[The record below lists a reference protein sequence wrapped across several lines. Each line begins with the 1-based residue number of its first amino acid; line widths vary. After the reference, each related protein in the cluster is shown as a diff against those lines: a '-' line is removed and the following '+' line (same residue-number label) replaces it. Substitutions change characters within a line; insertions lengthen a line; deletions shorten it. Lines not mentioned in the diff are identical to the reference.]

1 MEKTFAD
8 FVDTPELEEGVNDP
22 AIFKAVFL
30 AGGPGSGKSFM
41 VGQTGL
47 NGLGFKIVNSDQQF
61 EIALKKAGLS
71 QKAADIFSTK
81 GQSLRDRA
89 KFLTQKRQ
97 DSYLDGRLGLVID
110 GTGREYDKIS
120 KQKKELEKLGY
131 ETAMIMVN
139 TSLQTAVGRD
149 QARTRTLGK
158 AAITPMWK
166 SVQQNIGRFSNLFKG
181 DMYIVDNSDGADF
194 KKGALSVYRSLMA
207 WSKRPPQDR
216 RAKAWIKNQKQQR
229 NIKEAELPPHL
240 KRHFDKDGNVKKGS
254 WKSGD
259 WKADKKQPKVKFTVK
274 DVTPKGYGP
283 TEDIKYHH
291 AKPSTYHKHDVHVSS
306 DDGKT
311 WENSR
316 KFSDNKHGSA
326 RKTAEKFVK
335 AVQTGSKL
343 KYKIVSSP
351 INEDIKNMD
360 MGDVIKDFYKSDAP
374 QFKGKSKKKRREMA
388 IAAKLATECKDEK
401 DFKPHTMYDPKT
413 GKGVKANTYMQHV
426 ALDKRGYVHEKPE
439 IKEDLRKWFGKGKKG
454 DWIRVG
460 TDGEIKGDCAREPG
474 EGKPKC
480 MPRDKAHSM
489 SKDDRAT
496 SARRKRRED
505 PVADRKG
512 KGGKPVMVKTD
523 VKEDVKISRYEW
535 GRPDGTDYMKALTPG
550 EPGKTTKKNRT
561 NGNLK
566 HYKAVCEEGDT
577 EELKSIASATHDQIH
592 KDVDGAQDD
601 FEGIITLDTID
612 NDWTAIFTEPEIEA
626 IEHEVDEL
634 SFEDMMGLGM
644 YDKDE
649 LEDFEA
655 FDQDVDWHD
664 EVQITEVLSIQGRMK
679 RRFAARRNRQKLKVA
694 RMRAARRAADPTR
707 LKRRATR
714 GARNML
720 KNRIAR
726 GRDLS
731 ALPPAEKARIEGMV
745 MRFSGLVSR
754 IAQRMIPIVRKNEM
768 KRLKSGSRQKSQKAK
783 KYNPKKALASASK
796 QKGKKFKAS
805 KKTFAK
811 PKLASKPKAAKK
823 TK

>member
-8 FVDTPELEEGVNDP
+8 FVDIPELEEGVNDP

-47 NGLGFKIVNSDQQF
+47 TGLGFKIVNSDTAF
-61 EIALKKAGLS
+61 EMAIKKEFS
-71 QKAADIFSTK
+71 DKISPMSPENIFSLK

-89 KFLTQKRQ
+89 KFTTQKRK
-97 DSYLDGRLGLVID
+97 DGYLAGRLGLVID

-120 KQKKELEKLGY
+120 KQKAELEKLGY

-149 QARTRTLGK
+149 QARDRTLGK

-166 SVQQNIGRFSNLFKG
+166 AVQQNIGKFSNLFKQNF
-181 DMYIVDNSDGADF
+181 YIVDNSDGADF
-194 KKGALSVYRSLMA
+194 KKGALSVYRSLMS

-216 RAKAWIKNQKQQR
+216 RAKAWIKDQKQQR
-229 NIKEAELPPHL
+229 NIKEELPPHL
-240 KRHFDKDGNVKKGS
+240 KRHFDKKGNVIKGT
-254 WKSGD
+254 WKDGKWSP
-259 WKADKKQPKVKFTVK
+259 DKKQPKIKTTIK

-283 TEDIKYHH
+283 T
-291 AKPSTYHKHDVHVSS
+291 
-306 DDGKT
+306 
-311 WENSR
+311 
-316 KFSDNKHGSA
+316 
-326 RKTAEKFVK
+326 
-335 AVQTGSKL
+335 
-343 KYKIVSSP
+343 
-351 INEDIKNMD
+351 EDIKNMD

-388 IAAKLATECKDEK
+388 IAAKLSTEGVFDRDSKSNSFNRTK
-401 DFKPHTMYDPKT
+401 SKTTKVKLGTKGGKPVYGKSTAPQGFPKLSSEER
-413 GKGVKANTYMQHV
+413 AQM
-426 ALDKRGYVHEKPE
+426 AM
-439 IKEDLRKWFGKGKKG
+439 EDLRKWFGKGPKG
-454 DWIRVG
+454 DWVRVG

-480 MPRDKAHSM
+480 MPRSKAHSM

-496 SARRKRRED
+496 SARRKRRKD

-523 VKEDVKISRYEW
+523 VKEDVQISRYEW
-535 GRPDGTDYMKALTPG
+535 GRPDGTAYMKALTPG
-550 EPGKTTKKNRT
+550 EPGKTTKKNRS
-561 NGNLK
+561 NGNKK
-566 HYKAVCEEGDT
+566 HYKAVMEAGDT
-577 EELKSIASATHDQIH
+577 EELKSIASATHDQMH
-592 KDVDGAQDD
+592 KDVDGTQDD

-626 IEHEVDEL
+626 LEHEVDEL

-644 YDKDE
+644 YDEDE

-655 FDQDVDWHD
+655 FDQDIDWHD

>member
-8 FVDTPELEEGVNDP
+8 FIDLPELEEGVNDP

-47 NGLGFKIVNSDQQF
+47 TALGFKIVNSDQQF
-61 EIALKKAGLS
+61 EIALKQAGMS
-71 QKAADIFSTK
+71 QSPEDIFSTK

-89 KFLTQKRQ
+89 KFLTAKKQ
-97 DSYLDGRLGLVID
+97 DGYLAGRLGLVID

-149 QARTRTLGK
+149 QARDRTLGK

-166 SVQQNIGRFSNLFKG
+166 SVQQNIGRFSNLFKQN
-181 DMYIVDNSDGADF
+181 MYIVDNSDGADF
-194 KKGALSVYRSLMA
+194 KKGALSVYRSLMS

-216 RAKAWIKNQKQQR
+216 RAKAWVKSQKQQR
-229 NIKEAELPPHL
+229 NIKEEKKNCGCGQDPCITYGKKELKQKIKEELPPHL
-240 KRHFDKDGNVKKGS
+240 KRHFDKKGNVVQGT
-254 WKSGD
+254 WKDGKWSPN
-259 WKADKKQPKVKFTVK
+259 KKQPKIKTTIR

-283 TEDIKYHH
+283 
-291 AKPSTYHKHDVHVSS
+291 
-306 DDGKT
+306 
-311 WENSR
+311 
-316 KFSDNKHGSA
+316 
-326 RKTAEKFVK
+326 
-335 AVQTGSKL
+335 
-343 KYKIVSSP
+343 
-351 INEDIKNMD
+351 NEDVDEACWDGWKQKGMKKKGNRIVPNCVREDGTIDEKIKDMD
-360 MGDVIKDFYKSDAP
+360 MGDVINDFYKSDAP

-388 IAAKLATECKDEK
+388 IAAKLSTEERLEL
-401 DFKPHTMYDPKT
+401 
-413 GKGVKANTYMQHV
+413 A
-426 ALDKRGYVHEKPE
+426 
-439 IKEDLRKWFGKGKKG
+439 IEDLRKWFGKGKKG

-460 TDGEIKGDCAREPG
+460 TDGDIKGDCAREPG

-489 SKDDRAT
+489 SKKDRAT

-550 EPGKTTKKNRT
+550 EPGKTTKKNRS
-561 NGNLK
+561 NGNKK
-566 HYKAVCEEGDT
+566 HYKAVQEESDM
-577 EELKSIASATHDQIH
+577 
-592 KDVDGAQDD
+592 D

-612 NDWTAIFTEPEIEA
+612 NDWTAIFTEPEIE
-626 IEHEVDEL
+626 ELEREVDEL
-634 SFEDMMGLGM
+634 TFDGMVGLGM
-644 YDKDE
+644 YEPDE
-649 LEDFEA
+649 LEDFEDL
-655 FDQDVDWHD
+655 DQDVDWHD

-694 RMRAARRAADPTR
+694 RMRASRRAADPAR
-707 LKRRATR
+707 LKKRATR

-726 GRDLS
+726 GRDLGS
-731 ALPPAEKARIEGMV
+731 LPPAEKARIEGMV

-754 IAQRMIPIVRKNEM
+754 IAQRMIPIVRRNEM

-783 KYNPKKALASASK
+783 KYNPSRAKFQASK

-811 PKLASKPKAAKK
+811 PKLASKPKAATK

>member
-8 FVDTPELEEGVNDP
+8 FVDLPELEEGIHDP

-47 NGLGFKIVNSDQQF
+47 SSFGFKIVNSDQHF
-61 EIALKKAGLS
+61 EIALKKAGLT
-71 QKAADIFSTK
+71 QKPEDIFSTK

-89 KFLTQKRQ
+89 KYHTQKTQ
-97 DSYLDGRLGLVID
+97 DMYLNGRLGLVID

-120 KQKKELEKLGY
+120 KQKAELEKLGY
-131 ETAMIMVN
+131 ECAMILVN

-149 QARTRTLGK
+149 QARERTLGK
-158 AAITPMWK
+158 AAITPMWR
-166 SVQQNIGRFSNLFKG
+166 SVQQNIGRFSNLFKQNF
-181 DMYIVDNSDGADF
+181 YIVDNSEDADY
-194 KKGALSVYRSLMA
+194 KKGAMSVYKQVGA
-207 WSKRPPQDR
+207 WSRKPPTHR
-216 RAKAWIKNQKQQR
+216 LAKAWMKDQKQRR

-259 WKADKKQPKVKFTVK
+259 WKADKKQPKIKTTVK
-274 DVTPKGYGP
+274 TIKVPGYTVDEAYKKPKPSAQQRFNQRLKDKHGIDLEAQSKYYQSVADKYRQRIKDAEVKK
-283 TEDIKYHH
+283 EDIDK
-291 AKPSTYHKHDVHVSS
+291 
-306 DDGKT
+306 
-311 WENSR
+311 
-316 KFSDNKHGSA
+316 
-326 RKTAEKFVK
+326 
-335 AVQTGSKL
+335 
-343 KYKIVSSP
+343 
-351 INEDIKNMD
+351 MD

-388 IAAKLATECKDEK
+388 IAAKLATECVDEK
-401 DFKPHTMYDPKT
+401 DFKPHMMYDPKT

-426 ALDKRGYVHEKPE
+426 ALDKKGYVHEKPE
-439 IKEDLRKWFGKGKKG
+439 IKED
-454 DWIRVG
+454 I
-460 TDGEIKGDCAREPG
+460 
-474 EGKPKC
+474 
-480 MPRDKAHSM
+480 
-489 SKDDRAT
+489 
-496 SARRKRRED
+496 
-505 PVADRKG
+505 
-512 KGGKPVMVKTD
+512 
-523 VKEDVKISRYEW
+523 KISRYEW

-550 EPGKTTKKNRT
+550 EPGKTTKKNKS

-566 HYKAVCEEGDT
+566 HYKAICEEGDT
-577 EELKSIASATHDQIH
+577 EELKSISVATHDQIH
-592 KDVDGAQDD
+592 KDVDGTQDD
-601 FEGIITLDTID
+601 FEGIITLD
-612 NDWTAIFTEPEIEA
+612 NEWSAIFTEPEIEA

-634 SFEDMMGLGM
+634 SFDGMIGLGM
-644 YDKDE
+644 YDKEE
-649 LEDFEA
+649 LDDFEA

-720 KNRIAR
+720 KQRIAR
-726 GRDLS
+726 GRDIGS
-731 ALPPAEKARIEGMV
+731 LPPAEKARIEGMV

-783 KYNPKKALASASK
+783 KYNPTKAKFQASK
-796 QKGKKFKAS
+796 QKGKKYKAT

-811 PKLASKPKAAKK
+811 PKLAKKPKAAKK

>member
-8 FVDTPELEEGVNDP
+8 FVDIPELEEGVNDP

-47 NGLGFKIVNSDQQF
+47 NSLGFKVVNSDQQF
-61 EIALKKAGLS
+61 EIALKKAGMS
-71 QKAADIFSTK
+71 QSPEDIFSTK

-89 KFLTQKRQ
+89 KFLTAKRQ
-97 DSYLDGRLGLVID
+97 DQYLAGRLGLVID

-149 QARTRTLGK
+149 QARERTLGK

-166 SVQQNIGRFSNLFKG
+166 SVQQNIGRFSNLFKQNFF
-181 DMYIVDNSDGADF
+181 IVDNSDGADF
-194 KKGALSVYRSLMA
+194 KKGALSVYRSLMS
-207 WSKRPPQDR
+207 WSKKPPQHR
-216 RAKAWIKNQKQQR
+216 LAKAWIKDQKQQR
-229 NIKEAELPPHL
+229 NIKEELPPHL
-240 KRHFDKDGNVKKGS
+240 KRHFDKKGNVVKGT
-254 WKSGD
+254 WKDGKWSP
-259 WKADKKQPKVKFTVK
+259 DKKQPKIKTTIK

-291 AKPSTYHKHDVHVSS
+291 TKPSTYHKHDVHVSS

-311 WENSR
+311 WEHSR
-316 KFSDNKHGSA
+316 KFRDNKHGSA
-326 RKTAEKFVK
+326 RKTAEKFMKDVSK
-335 AVQTGSKL
+335 GSKL

-388 IAAKLATECKDEK
+388 IAAKLSTEELSKLA
-401 DFKPHTMYDPKT
+401 M
-413 GKGVKANTYMQHV
+413 
-426 ALDKRGYVHEKPE
+426 
-439 IKEDLRKWFGKGKKG
+439 EDLRKWFGKGPKG
-454 DWIRVG
+454 DWVRVG

-480 MPRDKAHSM
+480 MPRSKAHSM

-496 SARRKRRED
+496 SARRKRRKD

-512 KGGKPVMVKTD
+512 KGGKPIMVKTD
-523 VKEDVKISRYEW
+523 VKEDIRISRYEW
-535 GRPDGTDYMKALTPG
+535 GRPDGTAYMKALTPG
-550 EPGKTTKKNRT
+550 EPGKTTKKNRS
-561 NGNLK
+561 NGNHK
-566 HYKAVCEEGDT
+566 HYKAVMEAGDT

-592 KDVDGAQDD
+592 KDVDGTQDD

-626 IEHEVDEL
+626 LEHEVDEL

>member
-8 FVDTPELEEGVNDP
+8 FVDIPELEEGVNDP

-47 NGLGFKIVNSDQQF
+47 NALGFKIVNSDQQF
-61 EIALKKAGLS
+61 ELALKNAGLS

-89 KFLTQKRQ
+89 KFLTLKRQ
-97 DSYLDGRLGLVID
+97 DSYLGGRLGLVID

-120 KQKKELEKLGY
+120 KQKTELEKLGY

-139 TSLQTAVGRD
+139 TDLDTAVSRD
-149 QARTRTLGK
+149 KARTRTLG
-158 AAITPMWK
+158 ASAITPMWK
-166 SVQQNIGRFSNLFKG
+166 SVQKNIGRFQNLFRG
-181 DMYIVDNSDGADF
+181 NMYIVDNSEGADYN
-194 KKGALSVYRSLMA
+194 KGALAVYRKIGA
-207 WSKRPPQDR
+207 WSRKPPQHR
-216 RAKAWIKNQKQQR
+216 LAKAWVKDQKQRR

-283 TEDIKYHH
+283 TEDIDK
-291 AKPSTYHKHDVHVSS
+291 
-306 DDGKT
+306 
-311 WENSR
+311 
-316 KFSDNKHGSA
+316 
-326 RKTAEKFVK
+326 
-335 AVQTGSKL
+335 
-343 KYKIVSSP
+343 
-351 INEDIKNMD
+351 MD

-388 IAAKLATECKDEK
+388 IAAKLASVSERITED
-401 DFKPHTMYDPKT
+401 
-413 GKGVKANTYMQHV
+413 
-426 ALDKRGYVHEKPE
+426 
-439 IKEDLRKWFGKGKKG
+439 I
-454 DWIRVG
+454 
-460 TDGEIKGDCAREPG
+460 
-474 EGKPKC
+474 
-480 MPRDKAHSM
+480 
-489 SKDDRAT
+489 
-496 SARRKRRED
+496 
-505 PVADRKG
+505 
-512 KGGKPVMVKTD
+512 
-523 VKEDVKISRYEW
+523 KISRYEW

-550 EPGKTTKKNRT
+550 EPGKTTKKNKS

-566 HYKAVCEEGDT
+566 HYKAVCEEGDA
-577 EELKSIASATHDQIH
+577 EELKSISSATHDQIH
-592 KDVDGAQDD
+592 KDVDGTQDD

-612 NDWTAIFTEPEIEA
+612 NDWTAIFTEPEIEE
-626 IEHEVDEL
+626 IEKEADEL
-634 SFEDMMGLGM
+634 TFDGMVSLGM
-644 YDKDE
+644 YDEDE

-655 FDQDVDWHD
+655 FDQDTDWHD
-664 EVQITEVLSIQGRMK
+664 EIQITEVLSIQGRMK

-720 KNRIAR
+720 KQRIAR
-726 GRDLS
+726 GRDIGS
-731 ALPPAEKARIEGMV
+731 LPPAEKARIEGMV

-783 KYNPKKALASASK
+783 KYNPTKAKFQASK
-796 QKGKKFKAS
+796 QKGKKYKAT

-811 PKLASKPKAAKK
+811 PKLAKKPKAAKK

>member
-8 FVDTPELEEGVNDP
+8 FVDIPELEEGVNDP

-47 NGLGFKIVNSDQQF
+47 TGLGFKIVNSDTAF
-61 EIALKKAGLS
+61 EMAIKKEFS
-71 QKAADIFSTK
+71 DKISPMSPENIFSLK

-89 KFLTQKRQ
+89 KFTTQKRK
-97 DSYLDGRLGLVID
+97 DGYLAGRLGLVID

-120 KQKKELEKLGY
+120 KQKAELEKLGY

-149 QARTRTLGK
+149 QARDRTLGK

-166 SVQQNIGRFSNLFKG
+166 AVQQNIGKFSNLFKQNF
-181 DMYIVDNSDGADF
+181 YIVDNSDGADF
-194 KKGALSVYRSLMA
+194 KRGALSVYRSLMS

-216 RAKAWIKNQKQQR
+216 RAKAWIKDQKQQR
-229 NIKEAELPPHL
+229 NIKEELPPHL
-240 KRHFDKDGNVKKGS
+240 KRHFDKKGNVIKGT
-254 WKSGD
+254 WKDGKWSPN
-259 WKADKKQPKVKFTVK
+259 KKQPKIKTTIK

-283 TEDIKYHH
+283 T
-291 AKPSTYHKHDVHVSS
+291 
-306 DDGKT
+306 
-311 WENSR
+311 
-316 KFSDNKHGSA
+316 
-326 RKTAEKFVK
+326 
-335 AVQTGSKL
+335 
-343 KYKIVSSP
+343 
-351 INEDIKNMD
+351 EDIKNMD

-388 IAAKLATECKDEK
+388 IAAKLSTEGVFDRDSKSNSFNRTK
-401 DFKPHTMYDPKT
+401 SKTTKVKLGTKGGKPVYGKSTAPQGFPKLSSEER
-413 GKGVKANTYMQHV
+413 AQM
-426 ALDKRGYVHEKPE
+426 AM
-439 IKEDLRKWFGKGKKG
+439 EDLRKWFGKGPKG
-454 DWIRVG
+454 DWVRVG

-480 MPRDKAHSM
+480 MPRSKAHSM

-496 SARRKRRED
+496 SARRKRRKD

-523 VKEDVKISRYEW
+523 VKEDVQISRYEW
-535 GRPDGTDYMKALTPG
+535 GRPDGTAYMKALTPG
-550 EPGKTTKKNRT
+550 EPGKTTKKNRS
-561 NGNLK
+561 NGNKK
-566 HYKAVCEEGDT
+566 HYKAVMEAGDT
-577 EELKSIASATHDQIH
+577 EELKSIASATHDQMH
-592 KDVDGAQDD
+592 KDVDGTQDD

-626 IEHEVDEL
+626 LEHEVDEL

-644 YDKDE
+644 YDEDE

-655 FDQDVDWHD
+655 FDQDIDWHD

>member
-8 FVDTPELEEGVNDP
+8 FVDIPELEEGVNDP

-47 NGLGFKIVNSDQQF
+47 NSLGFKTVNSDQHI
-61 EIALKKAGLS
+61 ELALINAGLS
-71 QKAADIFSTK
+71 QKPEDIFSTK

-89 KFLTQKRQ
+89 KFLTAQRQ
-97 DSYLDGRLGLVID
+97 DAYLMGRLGLVID

-139 TSLQTAVGRD
+139 TDLDTAVGRD
-149 QARTRTLGK
+149 KARTRTLG
-158 AAITPMWK
+158 ASAITPMWK
-166 SVQQNIGRFSNLFKG
+166 SVQKNIGRFQNLFRG
-181 DMYIVDNSDGADF
+181 NFFIVDNSEGADYN
-194 KKGALSVYRSLMA
+194 KGALTVYRKIHT
-207 WSKRPPQDR
+207 WSRQHPKHRL
-216 RAKAWIKNQKQQR
+216 AKAWIKDQKQQR

-283 TEDIKYHH
+283 REDIDK
-291 AKPSTYHKHDVHVSS
+291 
-306 DDGKT
+306 
-311 WENSR
+311 
-316 KFSDNKHGSA
+316 
-326 RKTAEKFVK
+326 
-335 AVQTGSKL
+335 
-343 KYKIVSSP
+343 
-351 INEDIKNMD
+351 MD

-388 IAAKLATECKDEK
+388 IAAKLATE
-401 DFKPHTMYDPKT
+401 
-413 GKGVKANTYMQHV
+413 
-426 ALDKRGYVHEKPE
+426 
-439 IKEDLRKWFGKGKKG
+439 
-454 DWIRVG
+454 
-460 TDGEIKGDCAREPG
+460 
-474 EGKPKC
+474 
-480 MPRDKAHSM
+480 
-489 SKDDRAT
+489 
-496 SARRKRRED
+496 
-505 PVADRKG
+505 
-512 KGGKPVMVKTD
+512 
-523 VKEDVKISRYEW
+523 DVKISRYEW
-535 GRPDGTDYMKALTPG
+535 GRPDGTEYMKALTPG
-550 EPGKTTKKNRT
+550 EPGKTTKKNRS

-566 HYKAVCEEGDT
+566 HYRAVCEEGDA
-577 EELKSIASATHDQIH
+577 EELKSISSATHAQIH
-592 KDVDGAQDD
+592 KDVDGTQDD
-601 FEGIITLDTID
+601 FEGIITLD
-612 NDWTAIFTEPEIEA
+612 NDWTAIFTEPEIEE
-626 IEHEVDEL
+626 IEKEADEL
-634 SFEDMMGLGM
+634 TFDGMVSLGM
-644 YDKDE
+644 YDEDE
-649 LEDFEA
+649 LEDFEV

-664 EVQITEVLSIQGRMK
+664 EIQITEVLSIQGRMK

-694 RMRAARRAADPTR
+694 RMRASRRAADPTR

-726 GRDLS
+726 GRDLGS
-731 ALPPAEKARIEGMV
+731 LPPAEKARIEGMV

-754 IAQRMIPIVRKNEM
+754 IAQRLIPVVRKNEM

-783 KYNPKKALASASK
+783 KYNPQKAKFQASK

-811 PKLASKPKAAKK
+811 PKLAKKPKAAKK

>member
-8 FVDTPELEEGVNDP
+8 FVDIPELEEGVNDP

-30 AGGPGSGKSFM
+30 ADGPGSGKSFM

-47 NGLGFKIVNSDQQF
+47 NALGFKIVNSDQQF
-61 EIALKKAGLS
+61 ELALKNAGLS

-89 KFLTQKRQ
+89 KFLTLKRQ
-97 DSYLDGRLGLVID
+97 DSYLGGRLGLVID

-120 KQKKELEKLGY
+120 KQKTELEKLGY

-139 TSLQTAVGRD
+139 TDLDTAVSRD
-149 QARTRTLGK
+149 KARTRTLG
-158 AAITPMWK
+158 ASAITPMWK
-166 SVQQNIGRFSNLFKG
+166 SVQKNIGRFQNLFRG
-181 DMYIVDNSDGADF
+181 NMYIVDNSEGADYN
-194 KKGALSVYRSLMA
+194 KGALAVYRKIGA
-207 WSKRPPQDR
+207 WSRKPPQHR
-216 RAKAWIKNQKQQR
+216 LAKAWVKDQKQRR

-283 TEDIKYHH
+283 TEDIDK
-291 AKPSTYHKHDVHVSS
+291 
-306 DDGKT
+306 
-311 WENSR
+311 
-316 KFSDNKHGSA
+316 
-326 RKTAEKFVK
+326 
-335 AVQTGSKL
+335 
-343 KYKIVSSP
+343 
-351 INEDIKNMD
+351 MD

-388 IAAKLATECKDEK
+388 IAAKLASVSERITED
-401 DFKPHTMYDPKT
+401 
-413 GKGVKANTYMQHV
+413 
-426 ALDKRGYVHEKPE
+426 
-439 IKEDLRKWFGKGKKG
+439 I
-454 DWIRVG
+454 
-460 TDGEIKGDCAREPG
+460 
-474 EGKPKC
+474 
-480 MPRDKAHSM
+480 
-489 SKDDRAT
+489 
-496 SARRKRRED
+496 
-505 PVADRKG
+505 
-512 KGGKPVMVKTD
+512 
-523 VKEDVKISRYEW
+523 KISRYEW

-550 EPGKTTKKNRT
+550 EPGKTTKKNKS

-566 HYKAVCEEGDT
+566 HYKAVCEEGDA
-577 EELKSIASATHDQIH
+577 EELKSISSATHDQIH
-592 KDVDGAQDD
+592 KDVDGTQDD

-612 NDWTAIFTEPEIEA
+612 NDWTAIFTEPEIEE
-626 IEHEVDEL
+626 IEKEADEL
-634 SFEDMMGLGM
+634 TFDGMVSLGM
-644 YDKDE
+644 YDEDE

-655 FDQDVDWHD
+655 FDQDTDWHD
-664 EVQITEVLSIQGRMK
+664 EIQITEVLSIQGRMK

-720 KNRIAR
+720 KQRIAR
-726 GRDLS
+726 GRDIGS
-731 ALPPAEKARIEGMV
+731 LPPAEKARIEGMV

-783 KYNPKKALASASK
+783 KYNPTKAKFQASK
-796 QKGKKFKAS
+796 QKGKKYKAT

-811 PKLASKPKAAKK
+811 PKLAKKPKAAKK

>member
-8 FVDTPELEEGVNDP
+8 FVDIPELEEGVNDP

-47 NGLGFKIVNSDQQF
+47 NSLGFKTVNSDQQF
-61 EIALKKAGLS
+61 ELALKNAGLT
-71 QKAADIFSTK
+71 QKPEDIFSTK

-89 KFLTQKRQ
+89 KFLTAQRQ
-97 DSYLDGRLGLVID
+97 DAYLMGRLGLVID

-139 TSLQTAVGRD
+139 TDLDTAVGRD
-149 QARTRTLGK
+149 KARTRTLG
-158 AAITPMWK
+158 ASAITPMWK
-166 SVQQNIGRFSNLFKG
+166 SVQKNIGRFQNLFRG
-181 DMYIVDNSDGADF
+181 NFFIVDNSEGADYN
-194 KKGALSVYRSLMA
+194 KGALTVYRKIHT
-207 WSKRPPQDR
+207 WSRQHPKHRL
-216 RAKAWIKNQKQQR
+216 AKAWIKDQKQQR

-283 TEDIKYHH
+283 REDIDK
-291 AKPSTYHKHDVHVSS
+291 
-306 DDGKT
+306 
-311 WENSR
+311 
-316 KFSDNKHGSA
+316 
-326 RKTAEKFVK
+326 
-335 AVQTGSKL
+335 
-343 KYKIVSSP
+343 
-351 INEDIKNMD
+351 MD

-388 IAAKLATECKDEK
+388 IAAKLATE
-401 DFKPHTMYDPKT
+401 
-413 GKGVKANTYMQHV
+413 
-426 ALDKRGYVHEKPE
+426 
-439 IKEDLRKWFGKGKKG
+439 
-454 DWIRVG
+454 
-460 TDGEIKGDCAREPG
+460 
-474 EGKPKC
+474 
-480 MPRDKAHSM
+480 
-489 SKDDRAT
+489 
-496 SARRKRRED
+496 
-505 PVADRKG
+505 
-512 KGGKPVMVKTD
+512 
-523 VKEDVKISRYEW
+523 DVKISRYEW
-535 GRPDGTDYMKALTPG
+535 GRPDGTEYMKALTPG
-550 EPGKTTKKNRT
+550 EPGKTTKKNRS

-566 HYKAVCEEGDT
+566 HYRAVCEEGDA
-577 EELKSIASATHDQIH
+577 EELKSISTATHDQIH
-592 KDVDGAQDD
+592 KDIDGTQDD
-601 FEGIITLDTID
+601 FEGIITLD
-612 NDWTAIFTEPEIEA
+612 NDWTAIFTEPEIED
-626 IEHEVDEL
+626 IEKEADEL
-634 SFEDMMGLGM
+634 TFDGMVSLGM
-644 YDKDE
+644 YDEDE
-649 LEDFEA
+649 LEDFEV

-664 EVQITEVLSIQGRMK
+664 EIQITEVLSIQGRMK
-679 RRFAARRNRQKLKVA
+679 RRFDARRNRQKLKVA
-694 RMRAARRAADPTR
+694 RMRASRRAADPTR

-726 GRDLS
+726 GRDLGS
-731 ALPPAEKARIEGMV
+731 LPPAEKARIEGMV

-754 IAQRMIPIVRKNEM
+754 IAQRLIPVVRKNEM

-783 KYNPKKALASASK
+783 KYNPQKAKFQASK

-811 PKLASKPKAAKK
+811 PKLAKKPKAAKK

>member
-8 FVDTPELEEGVNDP
+8 FVDIPELEEGVNDP

-47 NGLGFKIVNSDQQF
+47 NSLGFKIVNSDQQF
-61 EIALKKAGLS
+61 EIALKNAGLS
-71 QKAADIFSTK
+71 MKAADIFSTK

-139 TSLQTAVGRD
+139 TDLDTAVSRD
-149 QARTRTLGK
+149 KQRTRTLGADK
-158 AAITPMWK
+158 ISPMWQ
-166 SVQQNIGRFSNLFKG
+166 SVQKNIGRFSNLFKQNFF
-181 DMYIVDNSDGADF
+181 IVDNSDGADY
-194 KKGALSVYRSLMA
+194 KKGSLSVYRSIMS
-207 WSKRPPQDR
+207 WSKRPPQHR
-216 RAKAWIKNQKQQR
+216 LAKAWIKDQKQQR

-259 WKADKKQPKVKFTVK
+259 WKADKKQPKIKTTVK
-274 DVTPKGYGP
+274 TIKVPGY
-283 TEDIKYHH
+283 TVDEDIK
-291 AKPSTYHKHDVHVSS
+291 DM
-306 DDGKT
+306 
-311 WENSR
+311 E
-316 KFSDNKHGSA
+316 
-326 RKTAEKFVK
+326 
-335 AVQTGSKL
+335 
-343 KYKIVSSP
+343 
-351 INEDIKNMD
+351 

-401 DFKPHTMYDPKT
+401 DFKPHMMYDPKT

-426 ALDKRGYVHEKPE
+426 ALDKKGYVHEKPE

-489 SKDDRAT
+489 SKKDRAT

-512 KGGKPVMVKTD
+512 KGGKPIMVKTD

-535 GRPDGTDYMKALTPG
+535 GRPDGTEYMKALTPG
-550 EPGKTTKKNRT
+550 EPGKTTKKNRS

-566 HYKAVCEEGDT
+566 HYKAVCEEGDK

-592 KDVDGAQDD
+592 KDVDGTQDD

-626 IEHEVDEL
+626 LEHEVDEL

-644 YDKDE
+644 YDQDE

-726 GRDLS
+726 GRDLGS
-731 ALPPAEKARIEGMV
+731 LPPAEKARIEGMV

>member
-8 FVDTPELEEGVNDP
+8 FVDIPELEEGVNDP

-47 NGLGFKIVNSDQQF
+47 NSLGFKVVNSDQQF
-61 EIALKKAGLS
+61 EIALKKAGMS
-71 QKAADIFSTK
+71 QSPEDIFSTK

-89 KFLTQKRQ
+89 KFLTAKRQ
-97 DSYLDGRLGLVID
+97 DQYLAGRLGLVID

-149 QARTRTLGK
+149 QARERTLGK

-166 SVQQNIGRFSNLFKG
+166 SVQQNIGRFSNLFKQNFF
-181 DMYIVDNSDGADF
+181 IVDNSDGADF
-194 KKGALSVYRSLMA
+194 KKGALSVYRSLMS
-207 WSKRPPQDR
+207 WSKKPPQHR
-216 RAKAWIKNQKQQR
+216 LAKAWIKDQKQQR
-229 NIKEAELPPHL
+229 NIKEELPPHL
-240 KRHFDKDGNVKKGS
+240 KRHFDKKGNVVKGT
-254 WKSGD
+254 WKDGKWSP
-259 WKADKKQPKVKFTVK
+259 DKKQPKIKTTIK

-291 AKPSTYHKHDVHVSS
+291 TKPSTYHKHDVHVSS

-311 WENSR
+311 WEHSR
-316 KFSDNKHGSA
+316 KFRDNKHGSA
-326 RKTAEKFVK
+326 RKTAEKFMKDVSK
-335 AVQTGSKL
+335 GSKL

-388 IAAKLATECKDEK
+388 IAAKLSTEELSKLA
-401 DFKPHTMYDPKT
+401 M
-413 GKGVKANTYMQHV
+413 
-426 ALDKRGYVHEKPE
+426 
-439 IKEDLRKWFGKGKKG
+439 EDLRKWFGKGPKG
-454 DWIRVG
+454 DWVRVG

-480 MPRDKAHSM
+480 MPRSKAHSM

-496 SARRKRRED
+496 SARRKRRKD

-512 KGGKPVMVKTD
+512 KGGKPIMVKTD
-523 VKEDVKISRYEW
+523 VKEDIRISRYEW
-535 GRPDGTDYMKALTPG
+535 GRPDGTAYMKALTPG
-550 EPGKTTKKNRT
+550 EPGKTTKKNRS
-561 NGNLK
+561 NGNHK
-566 HYKAVCEEGDT
+566 HYKAVMEAGDT

-592 KDVDGAQDD
+592 KDVDGTQDD

-626 IEHEVDEL
+626 LEHEVDEL

-731 ALPPAEKARIEGMV
+731 TLPPAEKARIEGMV

-796 QKGKKFKAS
+796 QKGKKFKAT

>member
-8 FVDTPELEEGVNDP
+8 FVDIPELEEGVNDP

-47 NGLGFKIVNSDQQF
+47 TGLGFKIVNSDTAF
-61 EIALKKAGLS
+61 EMAIKKEFS
-71 QKAADIFSTK
+71 DKISPMSPENIFSLK

-89 KFLTQKRQ
+89 KFTTQKRK
-97 DSYLDGRLGLVID
+97 DGYLAGRLGLVID

-120 KQKKELEKLGY
+120 KQKAELEKLGY

-149 QARTRTLGK
+149 QARDRTLGK

-166 SVQQNIGRFSNLFKG
+166 AVQQNIGKFSNLFKQNF
-181 DMYIVDNSDGADF
+181 YIVDNSDGADF
-194 KKGALSVYRSLMA
+194 KRGALSVYRSLMS

-216 RAKAWIKNQKQQR
+216 RAKAWIKDQKQQR
-229 NIKEAELPPHL
+229 NIKEELPPHL
-240 KRHFDKDGNVKKGS
+240 KRHFDKKGNVIKGT
-254 WKSGD
+254 WKDGKWSP
-259 WKADKKQPKVKFTVK
+259 DKKQPKIKTTIK

-283 TEDIKYHH
+283 T
-291 AKPSTYHKHDVHVSS
+291 
-306 DDGKT
+306 
-311 WENSR
+311 
-316 KFSDNKHGSA
+316 
-326 RKTAEKFVK
+326 
-335 AVQTGSKL
+335 
-343 KYKIVSSP
+343 
-351 INEDIKNMD
+351 EDIKNMD

-388 IAAKLATECKDEK
+388 IAAKLSTEGVFDRDSKSNSFNRTK
-401 DFKPHTMYDPKT
+401 SKTTKVKLGTKGGKPVYGKSTAPQGFPKLSSEER
-413 GKGVKANTYMQHV
+413 AQM
-426 ALDKRGYVHEKPE
+426 AM
-439 IKEDLRKWFGKGKKG
+439 EDLRKWFGKGPKG
-454 DWIRVG
+454 DWVRVG

-480 MPRDKAHSM
+480 MPRSKAHSM

-496 SARRKRRED
+496 SARRKRRKD

-523 VKEDVKISRYEW
+523 VKEDVQISRYEW
-535 GRPDGTDYMKALTPG
+535 GRPDGTAYMKALTPG
-550 EPGKTTKKNRT
+550 EPGKTTKKNRS
-561 NGNLK
+561 NGNKK
-566 HYKAVCEEGDT
+566 HYKAVMEAGDT
-577 EELKSIASATHDQIH
+577 EELKSIASATHDQMH
-592 KDVDGAQDD
+592 KDVDGTQDD

-626 IEHEVDEL
+626 LEHEVDEL

-644 YDKDE
+644 YDEDE

-655 FDQDVDWHD
+655 FDQDIDWHD

>member
-8 FVDTPELEEGVNDP
+8 FIDLPELEEGVNDP

-47 NGLGFKIVNSDQQF
+47 NSLGFKIVNSDQQF
-61 EIALKKAGLS
+61 EIALKQAGMS
-71 QKAADIFSTK
+71 QSPEDIFSTK

-89 KFLTQKRQ
+89 KFLTAKRQ
-97 DSYLDGRLGLVID
+97 DGYLAGRLGLVID

-120 KQKKELEKLGY
+120 KQKKDLEKLGY

-149 QARTRTLGK
+149 QARERTLGK

-166 SVQQNIGRFSNLFKG
+166 SVQQNIGRFSNLFKQN
-181 DMYIVDNSDGADF
+181 MYIVDNSDGADF
-194 KKGALSVYRSLMA
+194 KKGALSVYRSLMS

-216 RAKAWIKNQKQQR
+216 RAKAWIKSAKQQR
-229 NIKEAELPPHL
+229 NIKEELPPHL
-240 KRHFDKDGNVKKGS
+240 KRHFDKKGNVVQGT
-254 WKSGD
+254 WKDGKWSPN
-259 WKADKKQPKVKFTVK
+259 KKQPKIKTTIR

-283 TEDIKYHH
+283 
-291 AKPSTYHKHDVHVSS
+291 
-306 DDGKT
+306 
-311 WENSR
+311 
-316 KFSDNKHGSA
+316 
-326 RKTAEKFVK
+326 
-335 AVQTGSKL
+335 
-343 KYKIVSSP
+343 
-351 INEDIKNMD
+351 NEDVDEACWDGWKQKGMKKKGNRIVPNCVREDGTIDEKIKDMD
-360 MGDVIKDFYKSDAP
+360 MGDVINDFYKSDAP

-388 IAAKLATECKDEK
+388 IAAKLSTEERLEL
-401 DFKPHTMYDPKT
+401 
-413 GKGVKANTYMQHV
+413 A
-426 ALDKRGYVHEKPE
+426 
-439 IKEDLRKWFGKGKKG
+439 IEDLRKWFGKGKKG

-460 TDGEIKGDCAREPG
+460 TDGDIKGDCAREPG

-489 SKDDRAT
+489 SKKDRAT

-550 EPGKTTKKNRT
+550 EPGKTTKKNRS
-561 NGNLK
+561 NGNKK
-566 HYKAVCEEGDT
+566 HYKAVQEESDM
-577 EELKSIASATHDQIH
+577 
-592 KDVDGAQDD
+592 D

-612 NDWTAIFTEPEIEA
+612 NDWTAIFTEPEIE
-626 IEHEVDEL
+626 ELEREVDEL
-634 SFEDMMGLGM
+634 TFDGMVGLGM
-644 YDKDE
+644 YEPDE
-649 LEDFEA
+649 LEDFEDL
-655 FDQDVDWHD
+655 DQDVDWHD

-694 RMRAARRAADPTR
+694 RMRASRRAADPAR
-707 LKRRATR
+707 LKKRATR

-726 GRDLS
+726 GRDLGS
-731 ALPPAEKARIEGMV
+731 LPPAEKARIEGMV

-754 IAQRMIPIVRKNEM
+754 IAQRMIPIVRRNEM

-783 KYNPKKALASASK
+783 KYNPSRAKFQASK

-811 PKLASKPKAAKK
+811 PKLASKPKAATK

>member
-8 FVDTPELEEGVNDP
+8 FIDLPELEEGVNDP

-47 NGLGFKIVNSDQQF
+47 NSLGFKIVNSDQQF
-61 EIALKKAGLS
+61 EIALKQAGMS
-71 QKAADIFSTK
+71 QSPEDIFSTK

-89 KFLTQKRQ
+89 KFLTARRQ
-97 DSYLDGRLGLVID
+97 DGYLAGRLGLVID

-149 QARTRTLGK
+149 QARERTLGK

-166 SVQQNIGRFSNLFKG
+166 SVQQNIGRFSNLFKQN
-181 DMYIVDNSDGADF
+181 MYIVDNSDGADF
-194 KKGALSVYRSLMA
+194 KKGALSVYRSLMS

-216 RAKAWIKNQKQQR
+216 RAKAWIKSAKQQR
-229 NIKEAELPPHL
+229 NIKEELPPHL
-240 KRHFDKDGNVKKGS
+240 KRHFDKKGNVVQGT
-254 WKSGD
+254 WKDGKWSPN
-259 WKADKKQPKVKFTVK
+259 KKQPKIKTTIR

-283 TEDIKYHH
+283 
-291 AKPSTYHKHDVHVSS
+291 
-306 DDGKT
+306 
-311 WENSR
+311 
-316 KFSDNKHGSA
+316 
-326 RKTAEKFVK
+326 
-335 AVQTGSKL
+335 
-343 KYKIVSSP
+343 
-351 INEDIKNMD
+351 NEDVDEACWDGWKQKGMKKKGNRIVPNCVREDGTIDEKIKDMD
-360 MGDVIKDFYKSDAP
+360 MGDVINDFYKSDAP

-388 IAAKLATECKDEK
+388 IAAKLSTEERLEL
-401 DFKPHTMYDPKT
+401 
-413 GKGVKANTYMQHV
+413 A
-426 ALDKRGYVHEKPE
+426 
-439 IKEDLRKWFGKGKKG
+439 IEDLRKWFGKGKKG

-460 TDGEIKGDCAREPG
+460 TDGDIKGDCAREPG

-489 SKDDRAT
+489 SKKDRAT

-550 EPGKTTKKNRT
+550 EPGKTTKKNRS
-561 NGNLK
+561 NGNKK
-566 HYKAVCEEGDT
+566 HYKAVQEESDM
-577 EELKSIASATHDQIH
+577 
-592 KDVDGAQDD
+592 D

-612 NDWTAIFTEPEIEA
+612 NDWTAIFTEPEIE
-626 IEHEVDEL
+626 ELEREVDEL
-634 SFEDMMGLGM
+634 TFDGMVGLGM
-644 YDKDE
+644 YEPDE
-649 LEDFEA
+649 LEDFEDL
-655 FDQDVDWHD
+655 DQDVDWHD

-679 RRFAARRNRQKLKVA
+679 RRFAASRNRQKLKVA
-694 RMRAARRAADPTR
+694 RMRASRRAADPAR
-707 LKRRATR
+707 LKKRATR

-726 GRDLS
+726 GRDLGS
-731 ALPPAEKARIEGMV
+731 LPPAEKARIEGMV

-754 IAQRMIPIVRKNEM
+754 IAQRMIPIVRRNEM

-783 KYNPKKALASASK
+783 KYNPSRAKFQASK

-811 PKLASKPKAAKK
+811 PKLASKPKAATK

>member
-8 FVDTPELEEGVNDP
+8 FVDIPELEEGINDP

-47 NGLGFKIVNSDQQF
+47 NSLGFKIVNSDQQF
-61 EIALKKAGLS
+61 EIALKQAGMS
-71 QKAADIFSTK
+71 QSPEDIFSTK

-89 KFLTQKRQ
+89 KFLTAKRQ
-97 DSYLDGRLGLVID
+97 DGYLAGRLGLVID

-149 QARTRTLGK
+149 QARERTLGK

-166 SVQQNIGRFSNLFKG
+166 SVQQNIGRFSNLFKQN
-181 DMYIVDNSDGADF
+181 MYIVDNSDGADF
-194 KKGALSVYRSLMA
+194 KKGALSVYRSLMS

-216 RAKAWIKNQKQQR
+216 RAKAWIKSAKQQR
-229 NIKEAELPPHL
+229 NIKEELPPHL
-240 KRHFDKDGNVKKGS
+240 KRHFDKKGNVVQGT
-254 WKSGD
+254 WKDGKWSPN
-259 WKADKKQPKVKFTVK
+259 KKQPKIKTTIR

-283 TEDIKYHH
+283 
-291 AKPSTYHKHDVHVSS
+291 
-306 DDGKT
+306 
-311 WENSR
+311 
-316 KFSDNKHGSA
+316 
-326 RKTAEKFVK
+326 
-335 AVQTGSKL
+335 
-343 KYKIVSSP
+343 
-351 INEDIKNMD
+351 NEDVDEACWDGWKQKGMKKKGNRIVPNCVREDGTIDEKIKDMD
-360 MGDVIKDFYKSDAP
+360 MGDVINDFYKSDAP

-388 IAAKLATECKDEK
+388 IAAKLSTEERLEL
-401 DFKPHTMYDPKT
+401 
-413 GKGVKANTYMQHV
+413 A
-426 ALDKRGYVHEKPE
+426 
-439 IKEDLRKWFGKGKKG
+439 IEDLRKWFGKGKKG

-460 TDGEIKGDCAREPG
+460 TDGDIKGDCAREPG

-489 SKDDRAT
+489 SKKDRAT

-550 EPGKTTKKNRT
+550 EPGKTTKKNRS
-561 NGNLK
+561 NGNKK
-566 HYKAVCEEGDT
+566 HYKAVQEESDM
-577 EELKSIASATHDQIH
+577 
-592 KDVDGAQDD
+592 D

-612 NDWTAIFTEPEIEA
+612 NDWTAIFTEPEIE
-626 IEHEVDEL
+626 ELEREVDEL
-634 SFEDMMGLGM
+634 TFDGMVGLGM
-644 YDKDE
+644 YEPDE
-649 LEDFEA
+649 LEDFEDL
-655 FDQDVDWHD
+655 DQDVDWHD

-694 RMRAARRAADPTR
+694 RMRASRRAADPAR
-707 LKRRATR
+707 LKKRATR

-726 GRDLS
+726 GRDLGS
-731 ALPPAEKARIEGMV
+731 LPPAEKARIEGMV

-754 IAQRMIPIVRKNEM
+754 IAQRMIPIVRRNEM

-783 KYNPKKALASASK
+783 KYNPSRAKFQASK

-811 PKLASKPKAAKK
+811 PKLAKKPKAATK

>member
-1 MEKTFAD
+1 
-8 FVDTPELEEGVNDP
+8 
-22 AIFKAVFL
+22 
-30 AGGPGSGKSFM
+30 
-41 VGQTGL
+41 
-47 NGLGFKIVNSDQQF
+47 
-61 EIALKKAGLS
+61 
-71 QKAADIFSTK
+71 
-81 GQSLRDRA
+81 
-89 KFLTQKRQ
+89 
-97 DSYLDGRLGLVID
+97 
-110 GTGREYDKIS
+110 
-120 KQKKELEKLGY
+120 
-131 ETAMIMVN
+131 MIMVN

-149 QARTRTLGK
+149 QARERTLGK

-166 SVQQNIGRFSNLFKG
+166 SVQQNIGRFSNLFKQNFF
-181 DMYIVDNSDGADF
+181 IVDNSDGADF
-194 KKGALSVYRSLMA
+194 KKGALSVYRSLMS
-207 WSKRPPQDR
+207 WSKRPPQNR
-216 RAKAWIKNQKQQR
+216 HAKAWIKDQKQQR
-229 NIKEAELPPHL
+229 NIKEELPPHL
-240 KRHFDKDGNVKKGS
+240 KRHFDKKGNVIKGT
-254 WKSGD
+254 WKDGKWSP
-259 WKADKKQPKVKFTVK
+259 DKKQPKIKTTIK

-283 TEDIKYHH
+283 T
-291 AKPSTYHKHDVHVSS
+291 
-306 DDGKT
+306 
-311 WENSR
+311 
-316 KFSDNKHGSA
+316 
-326 RKTAEKFVK
+326 
-335 AVQTGSKL
+335 
-343 KYKIVSSP
+343 
-351 INEDIKNMD
+351 EDIKNMD

-388 IAAKLATECKDEK
+388 IAAKLSTE
-401 DFKPHTMYDPKT
+401 
-413 GKGVKANTYMQHV
+413 
-426 ALDKRGYVHEKPE
+426 E
-439 IKEDLRKWFGKGKKG
+439 ISKLAMEDLRKWFGKGPKG
-454 DWIRVG
+454 DWVRVG

-480 MPRDKAHSM
+480 MPRSKAHSM

-496 SARRKRRED
+496 SARRKRRKD

-523 VKEDVKISRYEW
+523 VKEDVRISRYEW
-535 GRPDGTDYMKALTPG
+535 GRPDGTAYMKALTPG
-550 EPGKTTKKNRT
+550 EPGKTTKKNRS
-561 NGNLK
+561 NGNHK
-566 HYKAVCEEGDT
+566 HYKAVMEAGDT

-592 KDVDGAQDD
+592 KDVDGTQDD

-626 IEHEVDEL
+626 LEHEVDEL

-655 FDQDVDWHD
+655 FDQDIDWHD

-731 ALPPAEKARIEGMV
+731 TLPPAEKARIEGMV

>member
-8 FVDTPELEEGVNDP
+8 FVDIPELEEGVNDP

-47 NGLGFKIVNSDQQF
+47 TGLGFKIVNSDTAF
-61 EIALKKAGLS
+61 EMAIKKEFS
-71 QKAADIFSTK
+71 DKISPMSPENIFSLK

-89 KFLTQKRQ
+89 KFTTQKRKEG
-97 DSYLDGRLGLVID
+97 YLTGRLGLVID

-120 KQKKELEKLGY
+120 KQKAELEKLGY

-149 QARTRTLGK
+149 QARDRTLGK

-166 SVQQNIGRFSNLFKG
+166 AVQQNIGKFSNLFKQNF
-181 DMYIVDNSDGADF
+181 YIVDNSDGADF
-194 KKGALSVYRSLMA
+194 KRGALSVYRSLMS

-216 RAKAWIKNQKQQR
+216 RAKAWIKDQKQQR
-229 NIKEAELPPHL
+229 NIKEELPPHL
-240 KRHFDKDGNVKKGS
+240 KRHFDKKGNVIKGT
-254 WKSGD
+254 WKDGKWSPN
-259 WKADKKQPKVKFTVK
+259 KKQPKIKTTIK

-283 TEDIKYHH
+283 T
-291 AKPSTYHKHDVHVSS
+291 
-306 DDGKT
+306 
-311 WENSR
+311 
-316 KFSDNKHGSA
+316 
-326 RKTAEKFVK
+326 
-335 AVQTGSKL
+335 
-343 KYKIVSSP
+343 
-351 INEDIKNMD
+351 EDIKNMD

-388 IAAKLATECKDEK
+388 IAAKLSTEGVFDRDSKSNSFNRTK
-401 DFKPHTMYDPKT
+401 SKTTKVKLGTKGGKPVYGKSTAPQGFPKLSSEER
-413 GKGVKANTYMQHV
+413 AQM
-426 ALDKRGYVHEKPE
+426 AM
-439 IKEDLRKWFGKGKKG
+439 EDLRKWFGKGPKG
-454 DWIRVG
+454 DWVRVG

-480 MPRDKAHSM
+480 MPRSKAHSM

-496 SARRKRRED
+496 SARRKRRKD

-523 VKEDVKISRYEW
+523 VKEDVQISRYEW
-535 GRPDGTDYMKALTPG
+535 GRPDGTAYMKALTPG
-550 EPGKTTKKNRT
+550 EPGKTTKKNRS
-561 NGNLK
+561 NGNKK
-566 HYKAVCEEGDT
+566 HYKAVMEAGDT
-577 EELKSIASATHDQIH
+577 EELKSIASATHDQMH
-592 KDVDGAQDD
+592 KDVDGTQDD

-626 IEHEVDEL
+626 LEHEVDEL

-644 YDKDE
+644 YDEDE

-655 FDQDVDWHD
+655 FDQDIDWHD

>member
-8 FVDTPELEEGVNDP
+8 FVDIPELEEGVNDP

-61 EIALKKAGLS
+61 EIALKNAGLS

-139 TSLQTAVGRD
+139 TDLDTAVGRD
-149 QARTRTLGK
+149 KARTRTLG
-158 AAITPMWK
+158 ASAITPMWK
-166 SVQQNIGRFSNLFKG
+166 SVQKNIGRFQNLFRG
-181 DMYIVDNSDGADF
+181 NFFIVDNSEGADYN
-194 KKGALSVYRSLMA
+194 KGALTVYRKIHT
-207 WSKRPPQDR
+207 WSRQHPKHRL
-216 RAKAWIKNQKQQR
+216 AKAWIKDQKQQR

-283 TEDIKYHH
+283 REDIDK
-291 AKPSTYHKHDVHVSS
+291 
-306 DDGKT
+306 
-311 WENSR
+311 
-316 KFSDNKHGSA
+316 
-326 RKTAEKFVK
+326 
-335 AVQTGSKL
+335 
-343 KYKIVSSP
+343 
-351 INEDIKNMD
+351 MD

-388 IAAKLATECKDEK
+388 IAAKLATE
-401 DFKPHTMYDPKT
+401 
-413 GKGVKANTYMQHV
+413 
-426 ALDKRGYVHEKPE
+426 
-439 IKEDLRKWFGKGKKG
+439 
-454 DWIRVG
+454 
-460 TDGEIKGDCAREPG
+460 
-474 EGKPKC
+474 
-480 MPRDKAHSM
+480 
-489 SKDDRAT
+489 
-496 SARRKRRED
+496 
-505 PVADRKG
+505 
-512 KGGKPVMVKTD
+512 
-523 VKEDVKISRYEW
+523 DVKISRYEW
-535 GRPDGTDYMKALTPG
+535 GRPDGTEYMKALTPG
-550 EPGKTTKKNRT
+550 EPGKTTKKNRS

-566 HYKAVCEEGDT
+566 HYRAVCEEGDA
-577 EELKSIASATHDQIH
+577 EELKSISSATHDQIH
-592 KDVDGAQDD
+592 KDVDGTQDD
-601 FEGIITLDTID
+601 FDGIITLD
-612 NDWTAIFTEPEIEA
+612 NDWTAIFTEPEIEE
-626 IEHEVDEL
+626 IEKEADEL
-634 SFEDMMGLGM
+634 TFDGMVSLGM
-644 YDKDE
+644 YDEDE
-649 LEDFEA
+649 LEDFEV

-664 EVQITEVLSIQGRMK
+664 EIQITEVLSIQGRMK

-694 RMRAARRAADPTR
+694 RMRASRRAADPTR

-726 GRDLS
+726 GRDLGS
-731 ALPPAEKARIEGMV
+731 LPPAEKARIEGMV

-754 IAQRMIPIVRKNEM
+754 IAQRLIPVVRKNEM

-783 KYNPKKALASASK
+783 KYNPQKAKFQASK

-811 PKLASKPKAAKK
+811 PKLAKKPKAAKK

>member
-8 FVDTPELEEGVNDP
+8 FVDIPELEEGVNDP

-47 NGLGFKIVNSDQQF
+47 NSLGFKTVNSDQQF
-61 EIALKKAGLS
+61 ELALKNAGLT
-71 QKAADIFSTK
+71 QKPEDIFSTK

-89 KFLTQKRQ
+89 KFLTAQRQ
-97 DSYLDGRLGLVID
+97 DAYLMGRLGLVID

-139 TSLQTAVGRD
+139 TDLDTAVGRD
-149 QARTRTLGK
+149 KARTRTLG
-158 AAITPMWK
+158 ASAITPMWK
-166 SVQQNIGRFSNLFKG
+166 SVQKNIGRFQNLFRG
-181 DMYIVDNSDGADF
+181 NFFIVDNSEGADYN
-194 KKGALSVYRSLMA
+194 KGALTVYRKIHT
-207 WSKRPPQDR
+207 WSRQHPKHRL
-216 RAKAWIKNQKQQR
+216 AKAWIKDQKQQR

-283 TEDIKYHH
+283 REDIDK
-291 AKPSTYHKHDVHVSS
+291 
-306 DDGKT
+306 
-311 WENSR
+311 
-316 KFSDNKHGSA
+316 
-326 RKTAEKFVK
+326 
-335 AVQTGSKL
+335 
-343 KYKIVSSP
+343 
-351 INEDIKNMD
+351 MD

-388 IAAKLATECKDEK
+388 IAAKLATE
-401 DFKPHTMYDPKT
+401 
-413 GKGVKANTYMQHV
+413 
-426 ALDKRGYVHEKPE
+426 
-439 IKEDLRKWFGKGKKG
+439 
-454 DWIRVG
+454 
-460 TDGEIKGDCAREPG
+460 
-474 EGKPKC
+474 
-480 MPRDKAHSM
+480 
-489 SKDDRAT
+489 
-496 SARRKRRED
+496 
-505 PVADRKG
+505 
-512 KGGKPVMVKTD
+512 
-523 VKEDVKISRYEW
+523 DVKISRYEW
-535 GRPDGTDYMKALTPG
+535 GRPDGTEYMKALTPG
-550 EPGKTTKKNRT
+550 EPGKTTKKNRS

-566 HYKAVCEEGDT
+566 HYRAVCEEGDA
-577 EELKSIASATHDQIH
+577 EELKSISTATHDQIH
-592 KDVDGAQDD
+592 KDVDGTQDD
-601 FEGIITLDTID
+601 FEGIITLD
-612 NDWTAIFTEPEIEA
+612 NDWTAIFTEPEIED
-626 IEHEVDEL
+626 IEKEADEL
-634 SFEDMMGLGM
+634 TFDGMVSLGM
-644 YDKDE
+644 YDEDE
-649 LEDFEA
+649 LEDFEV

-664 EVQITEVLSIQGRMK
+664 EIQITEVLSIQGRMK

-694 RMRAARRAADPTR
+694 RMRASRRAADPTR

-726 GRDLS
+726 GRDLGS
-731 ALPPAEKARIEGMV
+731 LPPAEKARIEGMV

-754 IAQRMIPIVRKNEM
+754 IAQRLIPVVRKNEM

-783 KYNPKKALASASK
+783 KYNPQKAKFQASK

-811 PKLASKPKAAKK
+811 PKLAKKPKAAKK

>member
-8 FVDTPELEEGVNDP
+8 FVDIPELEEGVNDP

-41 VGQTGL
+41 VGQTCL
-47 NGLGFKIVNSDQQF
+47 NSLGFKTVNSDQQF
-61 EIALKKAGLS
+61 ELALKNAGLT
-71 QKAADIFSTK
+71 QKPEDIFSTK

-89 KFLTQKRQ
+89 KFLTAQRQ
-97 DSYLDGRLGLVID
+97 DAYLMGRLGLVID

-139 TSLQTAVGRD
+139 TDLDTAVGRD
-149 QARTRTLGK
+149 KARTRTLG
-158 AAITPMWK
+158 ASAITPMWK
-166 SVQQNIGRFSNLFKG
+166 SVQKNIGRFQNLFRG
-181 DMYIVDNSDGADF
+181 NFFIVDNSEGADYN
-194 KKGALSVYRSLMA
+194 KGALTVYRKIHT
-207 WSKRPPQDR
+207 WSRQHPKHRL
-216 RAKAWIKNQKQQR
+216 AKAWIKDQKQQR

-283 TEDIKYHH
+283 REDIDK
-291 AKPSTYHKHDVHVSS
+291 
-306 DDGKT
+306 
-311 WENSR
+311 
-316 KFSDNKHGSA
+316 
-326 RKTAEKFVK
+326 
-335 AVQTGSKL
+335 
-343 KYKIVSSP
+343 
-351 INEDIKNMD
+351 MD

-388 IAAKLATECKDEK
+388 IAAKLATE
-401 DFKPHTMYDPKT
+401 
-413 GKGVKANTYMQHV
+413 
-426 ALDKRGYVHEKPE
+426 
-439 IKEDLRKWFGKGKKG
+439 
-454 DWIRVG
+454 
-460 TDGEIKGDCAREPG
+460 
-474 EGKPKC
+474 
-480 MPRDKAHSM
+480 
-489 SKDDRAT
+489 
-496 SARRKRRED
+496 
-505 PVADRKG
+505 
-512 KGGKPVMVKTD
+512 
-523 VKEDVKISRYEW
+523 DVKISRYEW
-535 GRPDGTDYMKALTPG
+535 GRPDGTEYMKALTPG
-550 EPGKTTKKNRT
+550 EPGKTTKKNRS

-566 HYKAVCEEGDT
+566 HYRAVCEEGDA
-577 EELKSIASATHDQIH
+577 EELKSISSATHDQIH
-592 KDVDGAQDD
+592 KDVDGTQDD
-601 FEGIITLDTID
+601 FEGIITLD
-612 NDWTAIFTEPEIEA
+612 NDWTAIFTEPEIEE
-626 IEHEVDEL
+626 IEKEADEL
-634 SFEDMMGLGM
+634 TFDGMVSLGM
-644 YDKDE
+644 YDEDE
-649 LEDFEA
+649 LEDFEV

-664 EVQITEVLSIQGRMK
+664 EIQITEVLSIQGRMK

-694 RMRAARRAADPTR
+694 RMRASRRAADPTR

-726 GRDLS
+726 GRDLGS
-731 ALPPAEKARIEGMV
+731 LPPAEKARIEGMV

-754 IAQRMIPIVRKNEM
+754 IAQRLIPVVRKNEM

-783 KYNPKKALASASK
+783 KYNPQKAKFQASK

-811 PKLASKPKAAKK
+811 PKLAKKPKAAKK

>member
-8 FVDTPELEEGVNDP
+8 FVDIPELEEGVNDP
-22 AIFKAVFL
+22 AIFKAIFL

-47 NGLGFKIVNSDQQF
+47 TGLGFKIVNSDTAF
-61 EIALKKAGLS
+61 ETAIKKEFS
-71 QKAADIFSTK
+71 NKVSPMSPENIFSLK

-89 KFLTQKRQ
+89 KFTTQKRKEG
-97 DSYLDGRLGLVID
+97 YLAGRLGLVID

-149 QARTRTLGK
+149 QARDRTLGK
-158 AAITPMWK
+158 SAITPMWK
-166 SVQQNIGRFSNLFKG
+166 AVQQNIGRFSNLFKG

-194 KKGALSVYRSLMA
+194 KKGALSVYRSLMS

-216 RAKAWIKNQKQQR
+216 RAKAWIKSQKQQR
-229 NIKEAELPPHL
+229 NIKEELPPHL
-240 KRHFDKDGNVKKGS
+240 KRHFDKKGNVVQGT
-254 WKSGD
+254 WKDGKWSPN
-259 WKADKKQPKVKFTVK
+259 KKQPKIKTTIR

-283 TEDIKYHH
+283 TEDIK
-291 AKPSTYHKHDVHVSS
+291 
-306 DDGKT
+306 
-311 WENSR
+311 
-316 KFSDNKHGSA
+316 
-326 RKTAEKFVK
+326 
-335 AVQTGSKL
+335 
-343 KYKIVSSP
+343 
-351 INEDIKNMD
+351 NMD
-360 MGDVIKDFYKSDAP
+360 MGDVITDFYNSDAP

-388 IAAKLATECKDEK
+388 IAAKLSTEGVFDRDSKSNSFNRTK
-401 DFKPHTMYDPKT
+401 SKTTKVKMGTKGGKPVYGKSTTPQGFPK
-413 GKGVKANTYMQHV
+413 
-426 ALDKRGYVHEKPE
+426 LS
-439 IKEDLRKWFGKGKKG
+439 EDLRKWFGKGKKG

-460 TDGEIKGDCAREPG
+460 TDGDIKGDCAREPG

-489 SKDDRAT
+489 SKKDRAT

-523 VKEDVKISRYEW
+523 VKEDVQISRYEW
-535 GRPDGTDYMKALTPG
+535 GRPDGTAYMKALTPG
-550 EPGKTTKKNRT
+550 EPGKTTKKNRS
-561 NGNLK
+561 NGNKK
-566 HYKAVCEEGDT
+566 HYKAVMEAGDK
-577 EELKSIASATHDQIH
+577 EELKSISSATHDQMH
-592 KDVDGAQDD
+592 KDVDGTQDD
-601 FEGIITLDTID
+601 FEGIITLDTMD

-644 YDKDE
+644 YDKEE

-655 FDQDVDWHD
+655 FDQDIDWHD
-664 EVQITEVLSIQGRMK
+664 DIQITEVLSIQGRMK

-694 RMRAARRAADPTR
+694 RMRASRRAADPAR
-707 LKRRATR
+707 LKKRATR

-726 GRDLS
+726 GRDLT

-754 IAQRMIPIVRKNEM
+754 IAQRMIPIVRRNEM

-811 PKLASKPKAAKK
+811 PKLASKPKAATK

>member
-8 FVDTPELEEGVNDP
+8 FVDIPELEEGVNDP

-47 NGLGFKIVNSDQQF
+47 TGLGFKIVNSDQQF
-61 EIALKKAGLS
+61 EIALKKAGMS
-71 QKAADIFSTK
+71 QSPEDIFSTK

-89 KFLTQKRQ
+89 KFLTAKRQ
-97 DSYLDGRLGLVID
+97 DQYLAGRLGLVID

-149 QARTRTLGK
+149 QARERTLGK

-166 SVQQNIGRFSNLFKG
+166 SVQQNIGRFSNLFKQNFF
-181 DMYIVDNSDGADF
+181 IVDNSDGADF
-194 KKGALSVYRSLMA
+194 KKGALSVYRSLMS
-207 WSKRPPQDR
+207 WSKRPPQNR
-216 RAKAWIKNQKQQR
+216 HAKAWIKDQKQQR
-229 NIKEAELPPHL
+229 NIKEELPPHL
-240 KRHFDKDGNVKKGS
+240 KRHFDKKGNVIKGT
-254 WKSGD
+254 WKGGKWSP
-259 WKADKKQPKVKFTVK
+259 DKKQPKIKTTIK

-291 AKPSTYHKHDVHVSS
+291 TKPSTYHKHDVHVSM

-311 WENSR
+311 WEHSR
-316 KFSDNKHGSA
+316 KFRDNKHGSA
-326 RKTAEKFVK
+326 RKTAEKFMKDVSK
-335 AVQTGSKL
+335 GSKL

-388 IAAKLATECKDEK
+388 IAAKLSTE
-401 DFKPHTMYDPKT
+401 
-413 GKGVKANTYMQHV
+413 
-426 ALDKRGYVHEKPE
+426 E
-439 IKEDLRKWFGKGKKG
+439 ISKLAMEDLRKWFGKGPKG
-454 DWIRVG
+454 DWVRVG
-460 TDGEIKGDCAREPG
+460 TDGKIKGDCAREPG

-480 MPRDKAHSM
+480 MPRSKAHSM

-523 VKEDVKISRYEW
+523 VKEDVQISRYEW
-535 GRPDGTDYMKALTPG
+535 GRPDGTAYMKALTPG
-550 EPGKTTKKNRT
+550 EPGKTTKKNRS
-561 NGNLK
+561 NGNHK
-566 HYKAVCEEGDT
+566 HYKAVMEAGDK

-592 KDVDGAQDD
+592 KDVDGTQDD

-626 IEHEVDEL
+626 LEHEVDEL

-655 FDQDVDWHD
+655 FDQDIDWHD

>member
-1 MEKTFAD
+1 MEKTFAA
-8 FVDTPELEEGVNDP
+8 FVDIPELEEGVNDP

-47 NGLGFKIVNSDQQF
+47 NSLGFKVVNSDTQF
-61 EIALKKAGLS
+61 ELALKNAGLS
-71 QKAADIFSTK
+71 MKAADIFSTK

-97 DSYLDGRLGLVID
+97 DSYLNGRLGLVID

-120 KQKKELEKLGY
+120 KQKKDLEKLGY

-139 TSLQTAVGRD
+139 TDLDTAVARD
-149 QARTRTLGK
+149 QARTRTLGP
-158 AAITPMWK
+158 AAITPMWQ
-166 SVQQNIGRFSNLFKG
+166 SVQKNIGRFSNLFKQN
-181 DMYIVDNSDGADF
+181 MFIVDNSDGADF
-194 KKGALSVYRSLMA
+194 KSGAMSVYRSLMS
-207 WSKRPPQDR
+207 WSRRPPQDR
-216 RAKAWIKNQKQQR
+216 RAKAWIKDQKQQR
-229 NIKEAELPPHL
+229 NIKEEKKNCGCGQDPCITYGKKELKQRIKEELPPHL
-240 KRHFDKDGNVKKGS
+240 KRHFDKKGNVIKGT
-254 WKSGD
+254 WKDGKWSP
-259 WKADKKQPKVKFTVK
+259 DKKQPKIKTTIR

-283 TEDIKYHH
+283 TEDIK
-291 AKPSTYHKHDVHVSS
+291 K
-306 DDGKT
+306 
-311 WENSR
+311 
-316 KFSDNKHGSA
+316 
-326 RKTAEKFVK
+326 
-335 AVQTGSKL
+335 
-343 KYKIVSSP
+343 
-351 INEDIKNMD
+351 MD

-388 IAAKLATECKDEK
+388 IAAKLSTEGVFDRDSKSNSFNRTK
-401 DFKPHTMYDPKT
+401 SKTTKVKLGTKGGKPVYGKSTAPQGFPKLSNEER
-413 GKGVKANTYMQHV
+413 AQM
-426 ALDKRGYVHEKPE
+426 AM
-439 IKEDLRKWFGKGKKG
+439 EDLRKWFGKGPKG
-454 DWIRVG
+454 DWVRVG

-480 MPRDKAHSM
+480 MPRSKAHSM

-496 SARRKRRED
+496 SARRKRRKD

-512 KGGKPVMVKTD
+512 KGGKPIMVKTD
-523 VKEDVKISRYEW
+523 VDEEYKYEW
-535 GRPDGTDYMKALTPG
+535 GTPEATAYMKALTPG
-550 EPGKTTKKNRT
+550 EPGKTTKKNRS
-561 NGNLK
+561 NGNNN
-566 HYKAVCEEGDT
+566 HYKAVKEE
-577 EELKSIASATHDQIH
+577 
-592 KDVDGAQDD
+592 QDMD
-601 FEGIITLDTID
+601 FEGIITLD
-612 NDWTAIFTEPEIEA
+612 NDWSAIFQEQEIE
-626 IEHEVDEL
+626 ELEREVDEL
-634 SFEDMMGLGM
+634 SFEDMIALGM
-644 YDKDE
+644 YDEDE
-649 LEDFEA
+649 IEDFEEI
-655 FDQDVDWHD
+655 DQDNDWHD

-720 KNRIAR
+720 KARIAR
-726 GRDLS
+726 GRDIGS
-731 ALPPAEKARIEGMV
+731 LPPAEKARIEGMV